1 MPNGSNS
8 NGSNSNSKSNV
19 PNDLPTDLP
28 NDEPFDERASLNP
41 ANSRDSVRKVSDRK
55 RRPFRISRLILKEL
69 RETLRDRRTI
79 ITLVLMPLLVYPAL
93 SLVFKTF
100 LFNNLQGLTEADPIA
115 LRIAYSG
122 DAPKAD
128 LDRLITRFRIR
139 ILELESS
146 QPEIESDASADSNQ
160 TKSIDQASDPFPG
173 LKKINGHF
181 WAHLPSDSTDAMAEM
196 INSTAGSPEDEMRLD
211 VGIYFYSPS
220 SDAPNSFRVKLIR
233 RNDSLSQTAAD
244 YLKYLF
250 RKANEAETK
259 ERLAFAGLPTEPFW
273 STEFETVGETSN
285 SGGGPVPLASLV
297 PLVLVLMT
305 ITGAVY
311 PAIDLTAGERERG
324 TLETLMAA
332 PIPRFGILFSKFIAV
347 VTVAMLTALLNLIG
361 MFATIWVFQL
371 DKQFGIEIFN
381 LSTMYQILLLLIL
394 FAAFFSAIL
403 LVVTSFAK
411 SFKEAQVYLIPII
424 LLSLGPGLMAMAP
437 GMELTGFNAV
447 CPMVNILLLA
457 RDVINGN
464 VNPTYAS
471 VAVFSTIAYGVMALF
486 LAARLFGSDAILN
499 ADANSF
505 KNMLLR
511 PKRSQR
517 ITPIGAAML
526 CTLMLVPLNFAATEW
541 LNRFPSETSADF
553 ANRFILLAVALAT
566 IFVAFPSL
574 IAWYQRVDFK
584 SGFGINVPKPL
595 FALGGIL
602 LGLSLWPIVMWL
614 TTVWHDLYG
623 VLAGAEARD
632 AWNDQLVELTKQMAT
647 KIQSVPSWVVL
658 VCLALAPAVCEE
670 FFFRGMLQRSLLI
683 NMKPWQAIVLSA
695 VVFGAFHTI
704 SSSVIAVDRFIPT
717 TLVGLILG
725 YIAYKSDSL
734 LPSILLHAIH
744 NACVSFLAHFQET
757 LSKQSWF
764 PQDESIPWQWVA
776 GGALVA
782 AIGMALVVLAKRPS
796 GQADV

>member
-1 MPNGSNS
+1 MSNDSNLGSPNNRQ
-8 NGSNSNSKSNV
+8 
-19 PNDLPTDLP
+19 NDHSSG
-28 NDEPFDERASLNP
+28 EGAELNP
-41 ANSRDSVRKVSDRK
+41 SPQLAPVRNDGGKT
-55 RRPFRISRLILKEL
+55 RRPFRISRLMLKEL

-100 LFNNLQGLTEADPIA
+100 LLNNLQGLTESDPIA
-115 LRIAYSG
+115 IRIAYAG

-139 ILELESS
+139 ILELEASEPAIE
-146 QPEIESDASADSNQ
+146 PETSESPQQ
-160 TKSIDQASDPFPG
+160 TPDIDIAPDPFPG
-173 LKKINGHF
+173 LKKINSHF
-181 WAHLPSDSTDAMAEM
+181 WAHLPDGSPDAMAEI
-196 INSTAGSPEDEMRLD
+196 INSAAGSPEDEMRLD
-211 VGIYFYSPS
+211 VGIYFFSPGPDS
-220 SDAPNSFRVKLIR
+220 PNSFRVKLIR
-233 RNDSLSQTAAD
+233 RNDGLSQTAAD

-259 ERLAFAGLPTEPFW
+259 ERLAFAGLPTDPFW
-273 STEFETVGETSN
+273 STEFETIGEVSV
-285 SGGGPVPLASLV
+285 SGGSGPVPLASLV

-332 PIPRFGILFSKFIAV
+332 PIPRFGILFSKFVAV

-361 MFATIWVFQL
+361 MFATIWAFQL

-464 VNPTYAS
+464 VDPTYATI
-471 VAVFSTIAYGVMALF
+471 AVISTIVYGVIALT

-511 PKRSQR
+511 PKRSQK
-517 ITPIGAAML
+517 ITPFGAAL
-526 CTLMLVPLNFAATEW
+526 FCTLMLVPLNFAATEW

-553 ANRFILLAVALAT
+553 ANRFILLATALAT
-566 IFVAFPSL
+566 IFVVFPSL
-574 IAWYQRVDFK
+574 IAWYQRVEFK
-584 SGFGINVPKPL
+584 SGFGINVPKPM
-595 FALGGIL
+595 FAVGGIL

-623 VLAGAEARD
+623 VIAGAEARD

-647 KIQSVPSWVVL
+647 KIQSVPAWIVL
-658 VCLALAPAVCEE
+658 VCLAIAPAVCEE
-670 FFFRGMLQRSLLI
+670 FFFRGMLQRSFLR
-683 NMKPWQAIVLSA
+683 NMKTWQAIVLSA
-695 VVFGAFHTI
+695 IVFGAFHTI

-717 TLVGLILG
+717 SLVGLILG
-725 YIAYKSDSL
+725 YVAYKSDSL
-734 LPSILLHAIH
+734 LPGILLHAIH

-757 LSKQSWF
+757 LAKQSWF
-764 PQDESIPWQWVA
+764 PQDESIPWHWVA
-776 GGALVA
+776 GGAVVA
-782 AIGMALVVLAKRPS
+782 AIGMTIIVLGKRPTRQMND
-796 GQADV
+796 GT